1 MNKRIV
7 IDEVRILKKIK
18 LGVSDLN
25 ASRIGL
31 GVMRMGTRS
40 DLEAQQAVES
50 AIGNGIN
57 FFESA
62 NLYGDGQ
69 SSSVFGR
76 ALKNAN
82 VARDSILIQSKG
94 GIVRGHGFKRVDFF
108 KSQFDPVSRRRTQQ
122 NWHGL
127 LRRFCVAP
135 AGCVSGT

>member
-1 MNKRIV
+1 MNNRIV

-40 DLEAQQAVES
+40 ELEAQKAVES

-62 NLYGDGQ
+62 NIYGDGQ

-82 VARDSILIQSKG
+82 VGRDSILIQSKG
-94 GIVRGHGFKRVDFF
+94 GIVRGDGFKGWIFQ
-108 KSQFDPVSRRRTQQ
+108 KPI
-122 NWHGL
+122 
-127 LRRFCVAP
+127 
-135 AGCVSGT
+135 

>member
-1 MNKRIV
+1 M
-7 IDEVRILKKIK
+7 KKIK
-18 LGVSDLN
+18 LGVSDLS

-40 DLEAQQAVES
+40 DLEAQKAVES

-62 NLYGDGQ
+62 NIYGDGQ

-94 GIVRGHGFKRVDFF
+94 GIVRGDDFKRVTFQ
-108 KSQFDPVSRRRTQQ
+108 KPI
-122 NWHGL
+122 
-127 LRRFCVAP
+127 
-135 AGCVSGT
+135 